1 MKTNHH
7 DAWHTVF
14 SGNPFEAEVIRGM
27 LESNGIPAWVRNENM
42 PFITGGVNT
51 DLLAIDLHVNEENY
65 LEAKR
70 LLAASSSA
78 E

>member
-1 MKTNHH
+1 MRTCVEKYT
-7 DAWHTVF
+7 
-14 SGNPFEAEVIRGM
+14 SPFAANIAKGM

-51 DLLAIDLHVNEENY
+51 DLLAIELHVNEENY

>member
-1 MKTNHH
+1 MRTCVEKYTNQF
-7 DAWHTVF
+7 AANVAT
-14 SGNPFEAEVIRGM
+14 GM
-27 LESNGIPAWVRNENM
+27 LESNGIPAWVLNENL

-51 DLLAIDLHVNEENY
+51 DMLAIELHVNEENY